1 MAITHLLLDIEG
13 TTCPVSFVA
22 EVLFPYARQALGP
35 YLQRHGTEPAVAA
48 LLQEVEAAWRQ
59 DPHPEAQALRTAG
72 DPVAY
77 LEWLIDHDIKLTPLK
92 DLQGRIWADGYGSGA
107 ITAPLFADVAEAL
120 RRWHGTGLQLAVYS
134 SGSVP
139 AQQLL
144 YRHSN
149 SGDLTG
155 LFSHWF
161 DTRVGAK
168 QQPDSYRKIAEAMGV
183 EPSGVLFISD
193 ALAELEAAHG
203 AGMAVLLSDR
213 PGNPNRDSGPFER
226 ISDYSQLHPGHG
238 PQ

>member
-35 YLQRHGTEPAVAA
+35 FLQRYGAEPEVAA

-59 DPHPEAQALRTAG
+59 DPNPEAQALGKTG
-72 DPVAY
+72 DLGAY

-120 RRWHGTGLQLAVYS
+120 RRWHGAGLRLAVYS